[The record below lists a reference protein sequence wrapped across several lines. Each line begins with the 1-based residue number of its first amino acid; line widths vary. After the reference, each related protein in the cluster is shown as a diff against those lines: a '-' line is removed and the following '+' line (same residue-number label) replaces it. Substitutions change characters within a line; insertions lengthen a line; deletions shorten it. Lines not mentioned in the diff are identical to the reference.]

1 MNLSELKSDLGS
13 FSGVGAVIGSPVVAL
28 PVRQT
33 PVNGFLQL
41 HWVKEGLLRGVAYE
55 GIQWTNVLEG
65 LRNFNESCQGS
76 RFGRNNGVSS
86 FSQDIRIYLVK
97 KH

>member
-33 PVNGFLQL
+33 PVNGFFPSCIGSRR
-41 HWVKEGLLRGVAYE
+41 VCKEGWLMKESDELMCSE
-55 GIQWTNVLEG
+55 GIEKFQ
-65 LRNFNESCQGS
+65 
-76 RFGRNNGVSS
+76 
-86 FSQDIRIYLVK
+86 
-97 KH
+97 

>member
-33 PVNGFLQL
+33 PANGFFTAALGQGGFA
-41 HWVKEGLLRGVAYE
+41 KRGGL
-55 GIQWTNVLEG
+55 
-65 LRNFNESCQGS
+65 
-76 RFGRNNGVSS
+76 
-86 FSQDIRIYLVK
+86 
-97 KH
+97 